1 MQVKPERLA
10 GVLARPVLPGFFLVF
25 GEEPLQ
31 RTESVDAIRAAV
43 RAARV
48 DERLVFDAAV
58 GLDWAA
64 VEAEAGSLS
73 LFASKRLI
81 EIHLGGRK
89 PDKQGIATLKAL
101 TALQGEDVWLVT
113 ADALGREEQASEW
126 YRAIEGRGVVV
137 ACRLLE
143 NQAFRDWL
151 AARAQACGRRL
162 APAAVEVLALR
173 AEGNLL
179 AAAQEIDK
187 LVLLVDTPTL
197 DAEQVLAAVADSTRY
212 DPFKLVDAAL
222 AGDTARTIRMIRGL
236 RAEGQEPVLLSW
248 LVNREL
254 RLLSKLADAGRN
266 LDAQFAAERVWQSR
280 QPLLRRALQ
289 RLPPA
294 ALVTLLRDSLRVD
307 MLIKGVAPGQ
317 PWDELESL
325 YVALAGGPWLG
336 ELALKRAEGCP
347 VRAGRR

>member
-10 GVLARPVLPGFFLVF
+10 DVLARPAPPGFFLVC

-31 RTESVDAIRAAV
+31 RIESVDAIRAAV
-43 RAARV
+43 RAAGV

-58 GLDWAA
+58 GLDWRAI
-64 VEAEAGSLS
+64 EAEAGSLS

-81 EIHLGGRK
+81 EIHLGGKK
-89 PDKQGIATLKAL
+89 PDKQGVATLKTLA
-101 TALQGEDVWLVT
+101 AGQGEDVWLVT
-113 ADALGREEQASEW
+113 ADALGREEQASDW
-126 YRAIEGRGVVV
+126 YRAIDARGVVV
-137 ACRLLE
+137 ACRPIE
-143 NQAFRDWL
+143 GPAFRDWL
-151 AARAQACGRRL
+151 AARAEARGRRL
-162 APAAVEVLALR
+162 APDAVEVLALR

-187 LVLLVDTPTL
+187 LALLIDTPDV

-222 AGDTARTIRMIRGL
+222 AGDAPRTVRMIRGL

-254 RLLSKLADAGRN
+254 RLLARLAEAGRN
-266 LDAQFAAERVWQSR
+266 LEAQFAAERVWQSR

-289 RLPPA
+289 RLPAA
-294 ALVTLLRDSLRVD
+294 ALVQLLRDSLRVD
-307 MLIKGVAPGQ
+307 MLLKGAAAGQ
-317 PWDELESL
+317 SWDELESL
-325 YVALAGGPWLG
+325 YLAFAGGPWLG
-336 ELALKRAEGCP
+336 ELAT
-347 VRAGRR
+347 RRTVQ